1 MLFFQ
6 KKHCKQGLFLLLY
19 CYKYIIG
26 EKDGKNLYNVKTRCS
41 CQQSYGKIIS
51 MIEEQD
57 GLRIINAKMIKLDE
71 KITREHYAHLTQF
84 DFFPSLA
91 EFMMSGPC
99 LALIVEGENA
109 VAKMRSIMG
118 PTKNAK
124 ELAPN
129 SIRGQF
135 AESTTRNVK
144 Y

>member
-1 MLFFQ
+1 MEKTYIML
-6 KKHCKQGLFLLLY
+6 KPDAVANK
-19 CYKYIIG
+19 
-26 EKDGKNLYNVKTRCS
+26 VM
-41 CQQSYGKIIS
+41 GKIIS